1 MPGWVHSELSKL
13 IFKFFWKGKPDL
25 VARVVVTQP
34 TAAGGFSVVDIKS
47 KVFSLL
53 VQWVRRFSSSPSG
66 WVSFFSYWCSVLLG
80 KPASDVFACPSAFST
95 NFFPPFYRDLLVA
108 WKEVDGS
115 FSERRSSLIFASSSP
130 HHVAAVS
137 CMTSKCVYSFLMS
150 ESRGDPHCVE
160 KFLPLYGVLYWPTT
174 WRQLFF
180 FDLDRPVIDLC
191 WKIAHGV
198 LFTADRLIGFGYS
211 IDPSCFCGLAS
222 ECLPHLFFSC
232 PLAQSALS
240 WLQSLM
246 FRFSSLS
253 PSLVCRHVLFGF
265 SPDEVR
271 SIPRIFVY
279 MLNVCKFSIWK
290 VRNDFRFRDVPP
302 GACVVIEMVKSRVR
316 FFLPLLFK
324 RFKSPRR
331 RRLFHRQW
339 GASGVIGSVVD
350 SRFFLSL

>member
-1 MPGWVHSELSKL
+1 MLRS
-13 IFKFFWKGKPDL
+13 FT
-25 VARVVVTQP
+25 RCT
-34 TAAGGFSVVDIKS
+34 
-47 KVFSLL
+47 
-53 VQWVRRFSSSPSG
+53 
-66 WVSFFSYWCSVLLG
+66 VSFIG
-80 KPASDVFACPSAFST
+80 
-95 NFFPPFYRDLLVA
+95 PPT
-108 WKEVDGS
+108 
-115 FSERRSSLIFASSSP
+115 
-130 HHVAAVS
+130 
-137 CMTSKCVYSFLMS
+137 C
-150 ESRGDPHCVE
+150 
-160 KFLPLYGVLYWPTT
+160 
-174 WRQLFF
+174 RQLFF
-180 FDLDRPVIDLC
+180 FDLDRPVIDLS

-211 IDPSCFCGLAS
+211 INPSCFCSLAS

-246 FRFSSLS
+246 FRFSSLF

-302 GACVVIEMVKSRVR
+302 GAFVVIEMVKSRVR

-324 RFKSPRR
+324 RFKSSRH

-350 SRFFLSL
+350 GRFFLSAF

>member
-1 MPGWVHSELSKL
+1 MNS
-13 IFKFFWKGKPDL
+13 
-25 VARVVVTQP
+25 
-34 TAAGGFSVVDIKS
+34 
-47 KVFSLL
+47 
-53 VQWVRRFSSSPSG
+53 
-66 WVSFFSYWCSVLLG
+66 
-80 KPASDVFACPSAFST
+80 
-95 NFFPPFYRDLLVA
+95 FPPFYHDLLVA

-191 WKIAHGV
+191 WKISHGV

-211 IDPSCFCGLAS
+211 IDPNCFCGLAS

-271 SIPRIFVY
+271 
-279 MLNVCKFSIWK
+279 
-290 VRNDFRFRDVPP
+290 
-302 GACVVIEMVKSRVR
+302 
-316 FFLPLLFK
+316 
-324 RFKSPRR
+324 
-331 RRLFHRQW
+331 
-339 GASGVIGSVVD
+339 
-350 SRFFLSL
+350 